1 MDGFMSLSGLR
12 PWPEQRLAEFG
23 RRQYYG
29 VEAGSHDAQ
38 GRIARCAQ
46 WRKWYQGCC
55 ALLQVCNSYQAPT
68 CS

>member
-1 MDGFMSLSGLR
+1 MLGRSMDGFMSLSGLR
-12 PWPEQRLAEFG
+12 PWPEERLSEFG

-46 WRKWYQGCC
+46 WQIVYQGRS
-55 ALLQVCNSYQAPT
+55 ALVQVL
-68 CS
+68 